1 MSKASRRMMKQRNRQ
16 ASAKAK
22 EVQKNAQQLT
32 EMEAKDLQHLFETE
46 QYADYINRLAEI
58 VQEGHYD
65 EDALY
70 RGAYSYFM
78 LGDYLRA
85 ANMVNDVLTVSP
97 MHLEA
102 RILLARICLLDDRT
116 DDGLAIFDFILEHFK
131 EQLTE
136 AQTDDLKDVL
146 DYYANTET
154 ENIRKNFPHVVRFL
168 QAAGLMPEIAAAEVQ
183 DAPQAETAAIEC
195 APVPETVEAVEAE
208 AEEPS
213 LDSATASES
222 AAPDA
227 AAEIAQ
233 VMAQQISLADKV
245 RLLNAFAAAHFMAG
259 AAEYAAAR
267 EELEQAL
274 QLDTASAETLRNL
287 AVLAKCQGEAEKAWA
302 FAAKLPTS
310 DFLLMAFLEK

>member
-213 LDSATASES
+213 LDSAAASES
-222 AAPDA
+222 PAPDA

-259 AAEYAAAR
+259 AAEYAAAQA
-267 EELEQAL
+267 ELEQAL
-274 QLDTASAETLRNL
+274 HLDTASAETLRNL
-287 AVLAKCQGEAEKAWA
+287 AVLAKCQGETDKAWN

-310 DFLLMAFLEK
+310 DFLLMAFLGK

>member
-16 ASAKAK
+16 ASAQAK

-208 AEEPS
+208 AEESS
-213 LDSATASES
+213 LDSAAASES

-259 AAEYAAAR
+259 AAEHAAAR

-310 DFLLMAFLEK
+310 DFLLMAFLGK